1 MSSGSKRTRHAIPGR
16 TPVKPLRALAL
27 NLLVPLAIAGA
38 LFVLLEGGCRAVL
51 RVKTGAWPQTR
62 VSTYTRFVEKI
73 GKAYRPHPLLIV
85 AGRPDAVLEVEGHV
99 VHFNARGQRVTSVR
113 DVPVPKPAGTYRVL
127 CEGGSTTFDLLAPDD
142 AGTWPARLGTL
153 LRPGADIANGGFPGW
168 TSLESLVSLE
178 TRDLDLAPDL
188 VVVFSGVNDLQP
200 AGHVPFAPDY
210 SEGHAEILPRIL
222 GVAPVPVRF
231 VSRLVFVEWLRGRLK
246 AGTDPAPE
254 GYTPSYAWNG
264 GPKRDDIPAEAV
276 AVYERNLR
284 STIAVAASGG
294 ARTLLVAQAARVRAG
309 HEASDR
315 VWLEGW
321 TPGLTPKG
329 YLAGLARYNAVA
341 RRLGEEG
348 IALFFD
354 PFASQAFGDAHF
366 QDPVHFSPLGSAL
379 FAKTLAAYVDAPG
392 GPRAAR

>member
-1 MSSGSKRTRHAIPGR
+1 
-16 TPVKPLRALAL
+16 VKLIRGLVA
-27 NLLVPLAIAGA
+27 NLVLPLAIAGA
-38 LFVLLEGGCRAVL
+38 LFLLLEGGCRAAL
-51 RVKTGAWPQTR
+51 RLKTGEWPETQ
-62 VSTYTRFVEKI
+62 VSAYTRFVEKI
-73 GKAYRPHPLLIV
+73 GKAYRPHPVLIV
-85 AGRPDAVLEVEGHV
+85 AGRPNAVLEAAGHV
-99 VHFNARGQRVTSVR
+99 VHFNTRGQRVTNVR
-113 DVPVPKPAGTYRVL
+113 DVPVPKPTGTYRVL
-127 CEGGSTTFDLLAPDD
+127 CEGGSTTFDLLAADD

-153 LRPGADIANGGFPGW
+153 LRPTADVVNGGFPGW
-168 TSLESLVSLE
+168 TSLESLLSLA
-178 TRDLDLAPDL
+178 TRDIDLAPDL

-210 SEGHAEILPRIL
+210 SEGHAEILPRVT

-246 AGTDPAPE
+246 PRGEPAAAA

-284 STIAVAASGG
+284 STIAVAASRG
-294 ARTLLVAQAARVRAG
+294 ARTLLVAQTARLRAG
-309 HEASDR
+309 QEASDR
-315 VWLEGW
+315 AWLEGW
-321 TPGLTPKG
+321 TPGLTPTG

-341 RRLGEEG
+341 RKLGDEG

-354 PFASQAFGDAHF
+354 PFAGEAFGDVHF
-366 QDPVHFSPLGSAL
+366 QDPVHFSAAGSAL

-392 GPRAAR
+392 GPRGSR

>member
-1 MSSGSKRTRHAIPGR
+1 MRLIRG
-16 TPVKPLRALAL
+16 LLA

-38 LFVLLEGGCRAVL
+38 LFLLLEGGCRVVL
-51 RVKTGAWPQTR
+51 RVRTGEWPETQ
-62 VSTYTRFVEKI
+62 VAAYTRFVEKV
-73 GKAYRPHPLLIV
+73 GRAYRPHPLLIV
-85 AGRPDAVLEVEGHV
+85 AGRPDAVLEAAGHV
-99 VHFNARGQRVTSVR
+99 VHFNARGQRVTNVR

-127 CEGGSTTFDLLAPDD
+127 CEGGSTTFDLLAADD

-153 LRPGADIANGGFPGW
+153 LRPGSDVVNGGFPGW
-168 TSLESLVSLE
+168 TSLESLVSLA
-178 TRDLDLAPDL
+178 TRDIDLEPDL

-200 AGHVPFAPDY
+200 AGHVPFTPDY
-210 SEGHAEILPRIL
+210 SEGHAEILPR
-222 GVAPVPVRF
+222 GTGGAPVPVRF

-246 AGTDPAPE
+246 PRAESVTAE
-254 GYTPSYAWNG
+254 GYTPSYAWHG
-264 GPKRDDIPAEAV
+264 GPKRDDIPPEAV

-284 STIAVAASGG
+284 STIAVAASRG

-309 HEASDR
+309 HDASDR

-341 RRLGEEG
+341 RKLGDEG

-354 PFASQAFGDAHF
+354 PFAGGAFGDAHF
-366 QDPVHFSPLGSAL
+366 MDPVHFSPAGSEL
-379 FAKTLAAYVDAPG
+379 FAKTLAAFVDAPA
-392 GPRAAR
+392 GPRDSR

>member
-1 MSSGSKRTRHAIPGR
+1 VKVLRT
-16 TPVKPLRALAL
+16 LAA
-27 NLLVPLAIAGA
+27 NVLVPLALAAG
-38 LFVLLEGGCRAVL
+38 LFLVLEGGCRVAL
-51 RVKTGAWPQTR
+51 RLKTGEWPETQ
-62 VSTYTRFVEKI
+62 VSAYTRFVEKI

-85 AGRPDAVLEVEGHV
+85 AGRPNAVLEAAGHV
-99 VHFNARGQRVTSVR
+99 VHFNARGQRVTNVR

-127 CEGGSTTFDLLAPDD
+127 CEGGSTTFDLLAADD

-153 LRPGADIANGGFPGW
+153 LRPGADVVNGGFSGW

-178 TRDLDLAPDL
+178 TRDLDLSPDL

-210 SEGHAEILPRIL
+210 SEGHAEILPRVT
-222 GVAPVPVRF
+222 GVAAVPIRL

-246 AGTDPAPE
+246 PRAEPATAE
-254 GYTPSYAWNG
+254 GYAPSYAWNG

-294 ARTLLVAQAARVRAG
+294 ARTLLVAQTARLRAG
-309 HEASDR
+309 REASDR
-315 VWLEGW
+315 AWLEGW
-321 TPGLTPKG
+321 TPGLTPTG

-341 RRLGEEG
+341 RRLGDEG
-348 IALFFD
+348 IALFLD
-354 PFASQAFGDAHF
+354 PFAGEAFTDAHF
-366 QDPVHFSPLGSAL
+366 QDPVHFSPAGSEL

-392 GPRAAR
+392 GPRGAR

>member
-1 MSSGSKRTRHAIPGR
+1 
-16 TPVKPLRALAL
+16 VKLIRRLVA
-27 NLLVPLAIAGA
+27 NLVLPLAIAGV
-38 LFVLLEGGCRAVL
+38 LFLLLEGGCRAAL
-51 RVKTGAWPQTR
+51 RLKTGEWPETR
-62 VSTYTRFVEKI
+62 VLAYTRFVEKI
-73 GKAYRPHPLLIV
+73 GKAYRPHPVLIV
-85 AGRPDAVLEVEGHV
+85 AGRPNAVLEAAGHV
-99 VHFNARGQRVTSVR
+99 VHFNARGQRVTNVR
-113 DVPVPKPAGTYRVL
+113 DVPVPKPTGTYRVL
-127 CEGGSTTFDLLAPDD
+127 CEGGSTTFDLLAADD

-153 LRPGADIANGGFPGW
+153 LRPGADVVNGGFPGW

-178 TRDLDLAPDL
+178 TRDLDLSPDL

-210 SEGHAEILPRIL
+210 SEGHAEILPRVT

-246 AGTDPAPE
+246 PGTEPAAAE
-254 GYTPSYAWNG
+254 GYSFSYAWNA
-264 GPKRDDIPAEAV
+264 GPKRDDIPPEAM

-294 ARTLLVAQAARVRAG
+294 ARTLLVAQTARLRAG

-315 VWLEGW
+315 AWLEGW
-321 TPGLTPKG
+321 TPGLTPTG
-329 YLAGLARYNAVA
+329 NLAGLARYNAVA
-341 RRLGEEG
+341 RKLGDEG

-354 PFASQAFGDAHF
+354 PFAGEAFGDAHF
-366 QDPVHFSPLGSAL
+366 QDPVHFSAAGSAL

-392 GPRAAR
+392 GPRGSR

>member
-1 MSSGSKRTRHAIPGR
+1 MKLLRTLAAN
-16 TPVKPLRALAL
+16 VLAPLGVAAL
-27 NLLVPLAIAGA
+27 
-38 LFVLLEGGCRAVL
+38 LFLILEGGCRAAL
-51 RVKTGAWPQTR
+51 RARTGAWPETQ
-62 VSTYTRFVEKI
+62 VSAYTRFVEKI
-73 GKAYRPHPLLIV
+73 GRAYRPHPVLIV
-85 AGRPDAVLEVEGHV
+85 AGRPNAVLEAAGHV
-99 VHFNARGQRVTSVR
+99 VHFNARGQRVTNVR

-127 CEGGSTTFDLLAPDD
+127 CEGGSTTFDLLAADD

-153 LRPGADIANGGFPGW
+153 LRPGADVVNGGFPGW

-210 SEGHAEILPRIL
+210 SEGHAEILPRVT

-231 VSRLVFVEWLRGRLK
+231 VSRLVFVEWLRGRLR
-246 AGTDPAPE
+246 PAAESATAE
-254 GYTPSYAWNG
+254 GYAPSYAWHG

-284 STIAVAASGG
+284 STIAVAASRG
-294 ARTLLVAQAARVRAG
+294 ARTLLVAQTARLRAG
-309 HEASDR
+309 REASDR
-315 VWLEGW
+315 AWLEGW
-321 TPGLTPKG
+321 TPGLTPTG

-341 RRLGEEG
+341 RRLGDEG
-348 IALFFD
+348 IALFLD
-354 PFASQAFGDAHF
+354 PFTGEAFGDAHF
-366 QDPVHFSPLGSAL
+366 QDPVHFSAAGSAL

-392 GPRAAR
+392 GPRGSR

>member
-1 MSSGSKRTRHAIPGR
+1 M
-16 TPVKPLRALAL
+16 KPLRALLA

-38 LFVLLEGGCRAVL
+38 LFLLLEGGCRAAL
-51 RVKTGAWPQTR
+51 RVKTGAWPETQVTA
-62 VSTYTRFVEKI
+62 YTKFIEKI

-85 AGRPDAVLEVEGHV
+85 AGRPNAILEVPRHV
-99 VHFNARGQRVTSVR
+99 VHFNARGQRVTNIR

-127 CEGGSTTFDLLAPDD
+127 CEGGSTTFDLLAADD

-153 LRPGADIANGGFPGW
+153 LRPGADVVNGGFPGW
-168 TSLESLVSLE
+168 TSLESLVSLA

-210 SEGHAEILPRIL
+210 SEGHAEILPRIT

-231 VSRLVFVEWLRGRLK
+231 VSRLVFVEWLRLRLK
-246 AGTDPAPE
+246 SGADPAPA
-254 GYTPSYAWNG
+254 GYTPSYAWSG
-264 GPKRDDIPAEAV
+264 GPKRDDIPPEAV

-284 STIAVAASGG
+284 STIAVAASAG
-294 ARTLLVAQAARVRAG
+294 ARTVLVGQAARVRAG
-309 HEASDR
+309 REAADR
-315 VWLEGW
+315 EWLEGW

-341 RRLGEEG
+341 RKLGDEG

-354 PFASQAFGDAHF
+354 PFAGGAFGDAQF
-366 QDPVHFSPLGSAL
+366 LDPVHFSPAGSEL
-379 FAKTLAAYVDAPG
+379 FARTLAAFVDAPA
-392 GPRAAR
+392 GPRGSR

>member
-1 MSSGSKRTRHAIPGR
+1 
-16 TPVKPLRALAL
+16 VKLVRALVS
-27 NLLVPLAIAGA
+27 NVVVPLALAAG
-38 LFVLLEGGCRAVL
+38 LFLALEGGCRAAL
-51 RVKTGAWPQTR
+51 RLKTGEWPETQVTA
-62 VSTYTRFVEKI
+62 YTKFVEKI
-73 GKAYRPHPLLIV
+73 GRAYRPHPVLIV
-85 AGRPDAVLEVEGHV
+85 AGRPDAVLEAAGHV
-99 VHFNARGQRVTSVR
+99 VHFNARGQRVTNVR

-127 CEGGSTTFDLLAPDD
+127 CEGGSTTFDLLAADD

-153 LRPGADIANGGFPGW
+153 LRPGADVANGGFPGW
-168 TSLESLVSLE
+168 TSLESVVSLA
-178 TRDLDLAPDL
+178 TRDLDLEPDL

-200 AGHVPFAPDY
+200 AGHVPFTPDY
-210 SEGHAEILPRIL
+210 SLGHADILPRVL

-246 AGTDPAPE
+246 TGAEEAAAE
-254 GYTPSYAWNG
+254 GYAPSYEWNG
-264 GPKRDDIPAEAV
+264 GPKRDDILAEAV

-284 STIAVAASGG
+284 STIAIAASRG
-294 ARTLLVAQAARVRAG
+294 ARTLLVAQMARVRAG

-341 RRLGEEG
+341 RKLGEEG

-354 PFASQAFGDAHF
+354 PFAGGAFGDEHF
-366 QDPVHFSPLGSAL
+366 HDPVHFSAAGSAL
-379 FAKTLAAYVDAPG
+379 FAKALAGYVDAPG
-392 GPRAAR
+392 GPRGSR